1 MGCPAAASGP
11 QQRDSSPAHRVSLS
25 ATRGSVTVKSTG
37 SPARLT
43 ASQSQFFPL
52 WPSDRLASGEGDGSF
67 PTPTL
72 VAVLWNEG

>member
-1 MGCPAAASGP
+1 MKG
-11 QQRDSSPAHRVSLS
+11 
-25 ATRGSVTVKSTG
+25 TG

-43 ASQSQFFPL
+43 ASRPQSFPL

-67 PTPTL
+67 PTPTP